1 MSLSDSAAKNGPQAK
16 APLTRAQRRKLKK
29 TRAEARDF
37 LREARRLAR
46 RYGKRIAPE
55 RLAQVNEAIAH
66 LEAALPGE
74 DVERLGAVLKKL
86 DQLVEKHL
94 GFARRSPAVE
104 YVISI
109 SKALAIAL
117 VLRLFVVEA
126 FKIPSGS
133 MIPTLL
139 IGDHIFVN
147 KLSYGVRLPV
157 VNVEPLHWGGYR
169 RGDVVVFANPLDDD
183 RPFLDRR
190 DYIKR
195 IAGLPGDLVEV
206 KQEERVGPDGTRAKT
221 EVLYVNG
228 VAQPQQLADPHFP
241 YYDRAGDDGP
251 WYPEPQHA
259 QLWKETML
267 GPDGRPTVTHDLLR
281 DPRQVPLAYEGPFR
295 VPEGHLFMMGDNRDN
310 SQDSRKGVPGGWYVP
325 FGHVKGRALIIWL
338 SWGKPG
344 LGFGGD
350 VGLRVGR
357 FFDVVR

>member
-1 MSLSDSAAKNGPQAK
+1 MSDSDAKKPEPR
-16 APLTRAQRRKLKK
+16 APLTRAQKSKLKK
-29 TRAEARDF
+29 TRAEAKDF
-37 LREARRLAR
+37 LHEARRLAK
-46 RYGKRIAPE
+46 RYGKRIAAE
-55 RLAQVNEAIAH
+55 RLAQVQEAIAN
-66 LEAALPGE
+66 LEAALPGD
-74 DVERLGAVLKKL
+74 DVERLGAVLKRL

-117 VLRLFVVEA
+117 VLRLFVIEA

-157 VNVEPLHWGGYR
+157 INWEPAHWGGYR
-169 RGDVVVFANPLDDD
+169 RGDIIVFANPQDDK

-206 KQEERVGPDGTRAKT
+206 KD
-221 EVLYVNG
+221 EVLFVNG
-228 VAQPQQLADPHFP
+228 VEQPRTRADPAFT
-241 YYDRAGDDGP
+241 YYDRLGDDGP
-251 WYPEPQHA
+251 WVQERA
-259 QLWKETML
+259 ELWRETML
-267 GPDGRPTVTHDLLR
+267 GPDGKTPTVTHDVLR
-281 DPRQVPLAYEGPFR
+281 DSERTHPSYEGPFR
-295 VPEGHLFMMGDNRDN
+295 VPDGHLFMMGDNRDN
-310 SQDSRKGVPGGWYVP
+310 SQDGRAGGWYVP

-338 SWGKPG
+338 SLGKPG
-344 LGFGGD
+344 VGLSDD
-350 VGLRVGR
+350 VGVRVER
-357 FFDVVR
+357 FFNVVR